1 MPSNELN
8 DMVSSFINKPVAT
21 SGRPYF
27 LGSHGLIK
35 FSDGVD
41 GESPSIYW
49 LVSEKDHTIRPF
61 ESDAALTAAFG
72 PGVEEAKSKC
82 VHVAHPS
89 ISSNGEIADG
99 VLKGYEILDS
109 EHAVHEDGSALPMD
123 VSLHQLKKRYGK
135 PINSA
140 SEEKAVNML
149 DNLLSSLSAGQDG
162 ISAAAVEKIK
172 RNERFCAHLIN
183 SLSYGGYSIQD
194 CKKEILRK
202 SKQG

>member
-61 ESDAALTAAFG
+61 ESDAALAAAFG

-89 ISSNGEIADG
+89 IANNGEITDG
-99 VLKGYEILDS
+99 ILKGYELLGP
-109 EHAVHEDGSALPMD
+109 EHAVHNDGSALPVE
-123 VSLHQLKKRYGK
+123 VSLHHLKKRYGK
-135 PINSA
+135 PINQDA
-140 SEEKAVNML
+140 EEKAVNML

-172 RNERFCAHLIN
+172 RNERYVA
-183 SLSYGGYSIQD
+183 SLVNALAYGSYNVSDVKRSI
-194 CKKEILRK
+194 IAK
-202 SKQG
+202 SKQ

>member
-8 DMVSSFINKPVAT
+8 DMVSSFINKPVAS
-21 SGRPYF
+21 SGKPYF
-27 LGSHGLIK
+27 LGGEGLIK

-41 GESPSIYW
+41 GEAPSIYW
-49 LVSEKDHTIRPF
+49 LVSEKDRTIRPF
-61 ESDAALTAAFG
+61 ESDAALAAAFG

-89 ISSNGEIADG
+89 IANNGEITDG
-99 VLKGYEILDS
+99 ILKGYELLGP
-109 EHAVHEDGSALPMD
+109 EHAVHNDGSALPVE
-123 VSLHQLKKRYGK
+123 VSLHHLKKRYGK

-172 RNERFCAHLIN
+172 RNERTMAHYISALA
-183 SLSYGGYSIQD
+183 YGKYTVSDI
-194 CKKEILRK
+194 KREILRK
-202 SKQG
+202 SKQ